1 MSLLLYAE
9 VFNSMKVTQD
19 IQRGYF
25 IERPNRFIAHIE
37 INGAVQVCHMP
48 NPGRMWEL
56 LFPGVV
62 MYVRP
67 AGQTDRK
74 TAYDVVG
81 IERDG
86 VPILLDTQYNNDIAA
101 KLIQEHRIPGWEEW
115 NLLRRE
121 VTVGDSRFDL
131 LLHKGKE
138 LFYLEVKSCT
148 LFGRHGAMFPDAVTE
163 RGRKHIM
170 ELAAM
175 HDEGYH
181 TGVLFLVH
189 WDRAQWFLPDYHTD
203 TEFASAFMK
212 CAPKLDWKALSL
224 RWDTDFSVPKPGNV
238 LAYPEE
244 ILQRENH
251 DRGDYMI
258 VLHLPDESDIEIG
271 AKGRIYFAR
280 GYYVY
285 VGSAKKHLAAR
296 LARHKRKRKKMHWHI
311 DYLRKYAE
319 VTAVIP
325 IRTADDLEHDLAA
338 AVGMIAQWQIQR
350 FGCTD
355 CSCPSH
361 LFGFSDNPIHRRDF
375 MQIVEEFRMNRL
387 EPFIKS

>member
-1 MSLLLYAE
+1 
-9 VFNSMKVTQD
+9 MKFTQD
-19 IQRGYF
+19 IQIGYF
-25 IERPNRFIAHIE
+25 VKRPNRFIAYVE
-37 INGAVQVCHMP
+37 INGTVEVCHMP

-56 LFPGVV
+56 LFPGAAV
-62 MYVRP
+62 YVRHV
-67 AGQTDRK
+67 GKTERK

-115 NLLRRE
+115 SLLRRE

-148 LFGRHGAMFPDAVTE
+148 LFGKSGAMFPDAVTE
-163 RGRKHIM
+163 RGRKHIA

-175 HDEGYH
+175 HDDGYH

-189 WDRAQWFLPDYHTD
+189 WDRARWFLPDYHTD
-203 TEFASAFMK
+203 TDFAATFME
-212 CAPKLDWKALSL
+212 CAPKLDWKAFSL
-224 RWDTDFSVPKPGNV
+224 RWTAEFSQPEPVR
-238 LAYPEE
+238 LLSYPEE
-244 ILQRENH
+244 VLRRENH
-251 DRGDYMI
+251 DCGDYML
-258 VLHLPDESDIEIG
+258 VMHLPEGRDIEVG
-271 AKGRIYFAR
+271 AKGEISFPQ

-285 VGSAKKHLAAR
+285 VGSAKKNLASR
-296 LARHKRKRKKMHWHI
+296 LARHTRKRKKMHWHI
-311 DYLRKYAE
+311 DYLRRYAG
-319 VTAVIP
+319 VTAVLP
-325 IRTADDLEHDLAA
+325 VRTADDLEHELAA
-338 AVGMIAQWQIQR
+338 AVGAISHWQIWD

-361 LFGFSDNPIHRRDF
+361 LFGFHDNPIHRRDF
-375 MQIVEEFRMNRL
+375 MQLVEDFRMNRL
-387 EPFIKS
+387 ESLIGL

>member
-1 MSLLLYAE
+1 
-9 VFNSMKVTQD
+9 MKINQD
-19 IQRGYF
+19 IQKGYF
-25 IERPNRFIAHIE
+25 VDRPNRFIAHVE
-37 INGAVQVCHMP
+37 IHGEVCTCHMP

-67 AGQTDRK
+67 AGRPDRK
-74 TAYDVVG
+74 TAYDVIG

-101 KLIQEHRIPGWEEW
+101 LLLRERRIPGWEEW
-115 NLLRRE
+115 SLLRRE
-121 VTVGDSRFDL
+121 VTVGDSRFDM
-131 LLHKGKE
+131 LLHKGEE

-148 LFGRHGAMFPDAVTE
+148 LFGQHGAMFPDAVTE

-203 TEFASAFMK
+203 TAFASAFMK
-212 CAPKLDWKALSL
+212 YAPKLDWKAFSL
-224 RWDTDFSVPKPGNV
+224 HWHNDFSVPEPGKV
-238 LAYPEE
+238 LAYPAD

-251 DRGDYMI
+251 DCGDYMV
-258 VLHLPDESDIEIG
+258 VLFLHEDKDIAIG
-271 AKGRIYFAR
+271 AKGRIHFAK

-285 VGSAKKHLAAR
+285 VGSAKKNLAAR

-311 DYLRKYAE
+311 DYLRKEAD
-319 VTAVIP
+319 VTATIP
-325 IRTADDLEHDLAA
+325 IRTADDLEHALAA
-338 AVGMIAQWQIQR
+338 AVGKIAPWQIPS

-355 CSCPSH
+355 CTCPSH
-361 LFGFSDNPIHRRDF
+361 LFGFHDNPIHRRDF
-375 MQIVEEFRMNRL
+375 MQIVEDFRMNRL
-387 EPFIKS
+387 HIYL